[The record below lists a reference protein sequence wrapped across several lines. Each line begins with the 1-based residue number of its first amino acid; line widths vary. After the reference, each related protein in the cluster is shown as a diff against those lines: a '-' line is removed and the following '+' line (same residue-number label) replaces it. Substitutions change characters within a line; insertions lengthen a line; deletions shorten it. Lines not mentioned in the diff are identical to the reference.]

1 MPNNDKRYTLLWIPK
16 SGLFFEGGEFLD
28 GKRERIKWD
37 RTIHIFASHARA
49 ETAKKRILE
58 KFPDAQGELVMLP
71 VEIQEIGGIDH
82 EVSGQFDSAFSEEN

>member
-28 GKRERIKWD
+28 GKRERIRWD
-37 RTIHIFASHARA
+37 RTIRIFASHARA

-71 VEIQEIGGIDH
+71 VEVQDVPDLEDYG
-82 EVSGQFDSAFSEEN
+82 